1 MKIDPEFALN
11 DSKHINHGRIF
22 VISAPSGAGKTTLV
36 GLLKERYPLLAES
49 VSCTTR
55 KPRGTEIDGVD
66 YFFLSKD
73 EFFKKREAGL
83 FAEWAEV
90 HGNFYGTPLD
100 FLEKQLDS
108 GRDLICDIDYQGAI
122 NIKKAFP
129 DEAVLILVLPPSME
143 ELELRLRRR
152 ATDDPEVIK
161 TRLNNAKNEI
171 MHYNHFDFVVVNNE
185 LETAFSQLSAIIS
198 AHTDSSIFHN
208 IETIKKLTEQN
219 G

>member
-1 MKIDPEFALN
+1 MKIDPEYALN
-11 DSKHINHGRIF
+11 DSNYLNRGRIF

-36 GLLKERYPLLAES
+36 GMLKERFPLLAES

-55 KPRGTEIDGVD
+55 KPRGHEVDGID
-66 YFFLSKD
+66 YFFLSTE

-100 FLEKQLDS
+100 FLQKQLDA
-108 GRDLICDIDYQGAI
+108 GKDIVCDIDYQGAI

-129 DEAVLILVLPPSME
+129 KEAVLILVLPPSME
-143 ELELRLRRR
+143 ELESRLRLR
-152 ATDDPEVIK
+152 ATDTPEVIK
-161 TRLNNAKNEI
+161 TRLHNAKNEI
-171 MHYNHFDFVVVNNE
+171 LHYPHFDFVVVNND
-185 LETAFSQLSAIIS
+185 LNTAFLQLAAIIS

-208 IETIKKLTEQN
+208 LETIKKLTE
-219 G
+219 

>member
-1 MKIDPEFALN
+1 MKIDAEFALN
-11 DSKHINHGRIF
+11 DSNYLNHGKIF

-36 GLLKERYPLLAES
+36 GLLKKRFPLLAES

-55 KPRGTEIDGVD
+55 KPRGHEVDGID
-66 YFFLSKD
+66 YFFLSTED
-73 EFFKKREAGL
+73 FFKKREAGL

-100 FLEKQLDS
+100 FLRKQFDS
-108 GRDLICDIDYQGAI
+108 GKDIICDIDYQGAI

-129 DEAVLILVLPPSME
+129 EEAVLILVLPPSME
-143 ELELRLRRR
+143 ELESRLRLR

-171 MHYNHFDFVVVNNE
+171 LHYPHFDFAVVNND
-185 LETAFSQLSAIIS
+185 LDTAAKQLSAIIS

-208 IETIKKLTEQN
+208 LETIRKLTE
-219 G
+219 

>member
-1 MKIDPEFALN
+1 MKNDSEYALN
-11 DSKHINHGRIF
+11 DSKLIDHGKIF

-36 GLLKERYPLLAES
+36 GMLKERFPFLAES

-55 KPRGTEIDGVD
+55 KPRKNEVDGVD
-66 YFFLSKD
+66 YFFLSTE

-90 HGNFYGTPLD
+90 HDNFYGTPLD
-100 FLEKQLDS
+100 FLQKQLDS
-108 GRDLICDIDYQGAI
+108 GKDIICDIDYQGAI

-143 ELELRLRRR
+143 ELESRLRLR

-161 TRLNNAKNEI
+161 MRLHNAKNEI
-171 MHYNHFDFVVVNNE
+171 LHYPHFDFVVVNND
-185 LETAFSQLSAIIS
+185 LNTALNQLSAIIS

-208 IETIKKLTEQN
+208 METIKKLTE
-219 G
+219 

>member
-1 MKIDPEFALN
+1 MKIDAEFALN
-11 DSKHINHGRIF
+11 NSNYLNHGRIF

-36 GLLKERYPLLAES
+36 GLLKKRFPLLAES

-55 KPRGTEIDGVD
+55 KPRGQEVDGID
-66 YFFLSKD
+66 YFFLTKD
-73 EFFKKREAGL
+73 EFFAKREAGL

-100 FLEKQLDS
+100 FLQKQLDS
-108 GRDLICDIDYQGAI
+108 GKDIVCDIDYQGAI

-143 ELELRLRRR
+143 ELESRLRLR

-161 TRLNNAKNEI
+161 TRLHNAKNEI
-171 MHYNHFDFVVVNNE
+171 MHYPHFDFAIVNKD
-185 LETAFSQLSAIIS
+185 LDTAIGQLSAIIS
-198 AHTDSSIFHN
+198 AHTESSIFHN
-208 IETIKKLTEQN
+208 LETIKKLTEQN

>member
-1 MKIDPEFALN
+1 MKNESEYALN
-11 DSKHINHGRIF
+11 DSKHIDHGKIF

-36 GLLKERYPLLAES
+36 GMLRERFPLLVES

-55 KPRGTEIDGVD
+55 KPRRNEVDGID
-66 YFFLSKD
+66 YFFLSPD
-73 EFFKKREAGL
+73 EFFKKRETGL

-100 FLEKQLDS
+100 FLQKQLDS
-108 GRDLICDIDYQGAI
+108 GKDVICDIDYQGAI
-122 NIKKAFP
+122 NIKRAFP
-129 DEAVLILVLPPSME
+129 KEAVLILILPPSME
-143 ELELRLRRR
+143 ELESRLRLR

-161 TRLNNAKNEI
+161 TRLHNAKNEI
-171 MHYNHFDFVVVNNE
+171 LHYPHFDFVVVNND
-185 LETAFSQLSAIIS
+185 LDTAFQQLAAIIS

-208 IETIKKLTEQN
+208 IETIKKLTEQD

>member
-1 MKIDPEFALN
+1 MKN
-11 DSKHINHGRIF
+11 DSETVLENLKNTHHGKIF

-36 GLLKERYPLLAES
+36 GMLKKQFPLLAES
-49 VSCTTR
+49 ISCTTR
-55 KPRGTEIDGVD
+55 KPRGQEVDGVD
-66 YFFLSKD
+66 YFFLSTD
-73 EFFKKREAGL
+73 EFFAKRAAGL

-100 FLEKQLDS
+100 FLQKQLDS
-108 GRDLICDIDYQGAI
+108 GKDLICDIDYQGAI

-129 DEAVLILVLPPSME
+129 EEAVLILVLPPSMK
-143 ELELRLRRR
+143 ELESRLRLR

-161 TRLNNAKNEI
+161 TRLHNAKNEI
-171 MHYNHFDFVVVNNE
+171 MQYPHFDFVVVNND
-185 LETAFSQLSAIIS
+185 LDVAFKQLCNIVS

>member
-1 MKIDPEFALN
+1 MKIDPEYALN
-11 DSKHINHGRIF
+11 DSNYLNRGRIF

-36 GLLKERYPLLAES
+36 GMLKERFPLLAES

-55 KPRGTEIDGVD
+55 KPRGHEVDGID
-66 YFFLSKD
+66 YFFLSTE

-100 FLEKQLDS
+100 FLQKQLES
-108 GRDLICDIDYQGAI
+108 GKDIVCDIDYQGAI

-129 DEAVLILVLPPSME
+129 KEAVLILVLPPSME
-143 ELELRLRRR
+143 ELESRLRLR

-161 TRLNNAKNEI
+161 TRLHNAKNEI
-171 MHYNHFDFVVVNNE
+171 LHYPHFDFVIVNKD
-185 LETAFSQLSAIIS
+185 LDAAIKQLSAIVS

-208 IETIKKLTEQN
+208 LETIKKLTEQN

>member
-1 MKIDPEFALN
+1 MKIDAEFALN
-11 DSKHINHGRIF
+11 DSNYLNHGKIF

-36 GLLKERYPLLAES
+36 GLLKKRFPLLAES

-55 KPRGTEIDGVD
+55 KPRGHEVDGID
-66 YFFLSKD
+66 YFFLSKED
-73 EFFKKREAGL
+73 FFKKREAGL

-100 FLEKQLDS
+100 FLRKQLDS
-108 GRDLICDIDYQGAI
+108 GKDIICDIDYQGAI

-129 DEAVLILVLPPSME
+129 KEAVLILVLPPSME
-143 ELELRLRRR
+143 ELESRLRLR

-161 TRLNNAKNEI
+161 TRLHNAKNEI
-171 MHYNHFDFVVVNNE
+171 LHYPHFDFVVVNKDLN
-185 LETAFSQLSAIIS
+185 AAAAQLSAIIS

-208 IETIKKLTEQN
+208 LETIRKLTE
-219 G
+219 

>member
-1 MKIDPEFALN
+1 MKIDSEFALN
-11 DSKHINHGRIF
+11 DSKHINHGKIF

-36 GLLKERYPLLAES
+36 GKLKEHFPLLAES

-55 KPRGTEIDGVD
+55 APRGHEVDGID
-66 YFFLSKD
+66 YFFLTKED
-73 EFFKKREAGL
+73 FFKKRETGL

-90 HGNFYGTPLD
+90 HGNFYGTPLN
-100 FLEKQLDS
+100 FLQKQLDC
-108 GRDLICDIDYQGAI
+108 GKDIICDIDYQGAI

-143 ELELRLRRR
+143 ELESRLRLR

-161 TRLNNAKNEI
+161 TRLHNAKNEI
-171 MHYNHFDFVVVNNE
+171 LHYPNFDFVVVNND
-185 LETAFSQLSAIIS
+185 LNIAIAQMTAIIS

-208 IETIKKLTEQN
+208 LETIKKLTE
-219 G
+219 

>member
-1 MKIDPEFALN
+1 MN
-11 DSKHINHGRIF
+11 DSKHTDHGKIF

-36 GLLKERYPLLAES
+36 GLLRERFPLLAES

-55 KPRGTEIDGVD
+55 NPRGHEVDGVD

-73 EFFKKREAGL
+73 EFFAKREAGL

-100 FLEKQLDS
+100 FLQKQLES
-108 GRDLICDIDYQGAI
+108 GKDIICDIDYQGAI

-129 DEAVLILVLPPSME
+129 EEAVLILVLPPSME
-143 ELELRLRRR
+143 ELESRLRLR
-152 ATDDPEVIK
+152 ATDNPEVIK
-161 TRLNNAKNEI
+161 TRLHNAKNEI
-171 MHYNHFDFVVVNNE
+171 LHYPHFDFVVVNND
-185 LETAFSQLSAIIS
+185 LNTAAAQMTAIIS

-208 IETIKKLTEQN
+208 METIKKLTE
-219 G
+219 

>member
-1 MKIDPEFALN
+1 MKIDPEYALN
-11 DSKHINHGRIF
+11 DSNYLNRGRIF

-36 GLLKERYPLLAES
+36 GMLKERFPLLAES

-55 KPRGTEIDGVD
+55 KPRGHEVDGID
-66 YFFLSKD
+66 YFFLSTE
-73 EFFKKREAGL
+73 EFFKKRESGL

-100 FLEKQLDS
+100 FLQKQLDA
-108 GRDLICDIDYQGAI
+108 GKDIVCDIDYQGAI

-129 DEAVLILVLPPSME
+129 KEAVLILVLPPSME
-143 ELELRLRRR
+143 ELESRLRLR

-161 TRLNNAKNEI
+161 TRLHNAKNEI
-171 MHYNHFDFVVVNNE
+171 LHYPHFDFVIVNKD
-185 LETAFSQLSAIIS
+185 LDAAIKQLSAIVS

-208 IETIKKLTEQN
+208 LETIKKLTEQN

>member
-1 MKIDPEFALN
+1 MD
-11 DSKHINHGRIF
+11 DSKFIHRGKIF

-36 GLLKERYPLLAES
+36 GFLKKNFPLLAES

-55 KPRGTEIDGVD
+55 NPRGTEVDGID
-66 YFFLSKD
+66 YFFLSKE
-73 EFFKKREAGL
+73 EFFAKREAGD

-100 FLEKQLDS
+100 FLRRQLDS
-108 GRDLICDIDYQGAI
+108 GKDIICDIDYQGAI

-129 DEAVLILVLPPSME
+129 KEAVLILVLPPSME
-143 ELELRLRRR
+143 ELESRLRKR

-161 TRLNNAKNEI
+161 KRLHNAKNEI
-171 MHYNHFDFVVVNNE
+171 LHYPYFDFVVVNND
-185 LETAFSQLSAIIS
+185 LETALKQLETIIS

-208 IETIKKLTEQN
+208 LETITKLTE
-219 G
+219 

>member
-1 MKIDPEFALN
+1 MKIDPEYALN
-11 DSKHINHGRIF
+11 DSNYLNRGRIF

-36 GLLKERYPLLAES
+36 GMLKERFPLLAES

-55 KPRGTEIDGVD
+55 KPRGHEVDGID
-66 YFFLSKD
+66 YFFLSTE

-100 FLEKQLDS
+100 FLQKQLES
-108 GRDLICDIDYQGAI
+108 GKDIVCDIDYQGAI

-129 DEAVLILVLPPSME
+129 KEAVLILVLPPSME
-143 ELELRLRRR
+143 ELESRLRLR

-161 TRLNNAKNEI
+161 TRLHNAKNEI
-171 MHYNHFDFVVVNNE
+171 LHYPHFDFVIVNKD
-185 LETAFSQLSAIIS
+185 LDAAIKQLSAIVS

-208 IETIKKLTEQN
+208 LETIKKLTGQN

>member
-1 MKIDPEFALN
+1 MKNESEFAL
-11 DSKHINHGRIF
+11 DASKHIDHGKIF

-36 GLLKERYPLLAES
+36 GLLRERFPLLAES

-55 KPRGTEIDGVD
+55 APRGKEVNGVD
-66 YFFLSKD
+66 YFFLSSD
-73 EFFKKREAGL
+73 EFFKKREEGL

-100 FLEKQLDS
+100 FLKKQLDS
-108 GRDLICDIDYQGAI
+108 GKDIICDIDYQGAI

-129 DEAVLILVLPPSME
+129 EEAVLILVLPPSME
-143 ELELRLRRR
+143 ELESRLRLR

-161 TRLNNAKNEI
+161 TRLHNAKNEI
-171 MHYNHFDFVVVNNE
+171 LHYPHFDFVVVNND
-185 LETAFSQLSAIIS
+185 LKVAAAQLSAIIS

-208 IETIKKLTEQN
+208 METIKKLTE
-219 G
+219 

>member
-1 MKIDPEFALN
+1 MKNDSEFALN
-11 DSKHINHGRIF
+11 DSKHINHGKIF

-36 GLLKERYPLLAES
+36 GKLKERFPLLAES

-55 KPRGTEIDGVD
+55 NPRGHEVDGVD

-73 EFFKKREAGL
+73 EFFAKREAGL

-100 FLEKQLDS
+100 FLQKQLDS
-108 GRDLICDIDYQGAI
+108 GKDIICDIDYQGAI

-129 DEAVLILVLPPSME
+129 KEAVLILVLPPSME
-143 ELELRLRRR
+143 ELESRLRLR
-152 ATDDPEVIK
+152 ATDNPEVIK
-161 TRLNNAKNEI
+161 TRLHNAKNEI
-171 MHYNHFDFVVVNNE
+171 LHYPHFDFVVVNNE
-185 LETAFSQLSAIIS
+185 LTVAIAQMTAIIS

-208 IETIKKLTEQN
+208 METIKKLTE
-219 G
+219 